1 MLTRLN
7 TLYVLTQGTY
17 LSKEGECVQ
26 LRTDAGKKLLPI
38 HLLGGGIVTFGNVL
52 ITPYLMGHCA
62 ANAIP
67 ITCLTE
73 HGAFLARIQGDPTGN
88 VFLRRRQHTASLNPT
103 DAARLAARFLLAK
116 IANTRAILRR
126 GARERPQAAQDLN
139 AAADQL
145 TLILTRIQT
154 TPPPD
159 LDTLRGLE
167 GDAAARAFAVY
178 RHLLAPSGLPFPGR
192 VRRPPTDPANA
203 LLSFL
208 YTLLAHDCATALIAA
223 GLDPQIGLLHR
234 DRPGRPSLAL
244 DLMEEL
250 RPLLADRLAIALL
263 NRRQITAKDFTVT
276 PTHAHRLTDDA
287 RKTVLTAW
295 QERKKTPIT
304 HPYDK
309 ETQPL
314 GLIPFTQATLLARH
328 LRGDL
333 EDYPPFIWR

>member
-26 LRTDAGKKLLPI
+26 LRTDAGKKTLPI
-38 HLLGGGIVTFGNVL
+38 HLLGGGIVTFGNVI
-52 ITPYLMGHCA
+52 ITPFLMGHCVR
-62 ANAIP
+62 NHIP

-73 HGAFLARIQGDPTGN
+73 HGAFLAQIGGGPGGN
-88 VFLRRRQHTASLNPT
+88 VYLRRRQHALSADPSTS
-103 DAARLAARFLLAK
+103 ARLAARFLLGK
-116 IANTRAILRR
+116 IANTRVLLRR
-126 GARERPQAAQDLN
+126 GARERPEAVTPLTD
-139 AAADQL
+139 AADRL
-145 TLILTRIQT
+145 THHLRALTAS
-154 TPPPD
+154 PPPP
-159 LDTLRGLE
+159 LETLRGIE
-167 GDAAARAFAVY
+167 GDAASHAFAVY
-178 RHLLAPSGLPFPGR
+178 GHLLAPSGIPFPGR

-208 YTLLAHDCATALIAA
+208 YTLLAHDCTTALLAA
-223 GLDPQIGLLHR
+223 GLDPQLGFLHR

-250 RPLLADRLAIALL
+250 RLLFADRHAIALL
-263 NRRQITAKDFTVT
+263 NRRQLTPKDFIVD
-276 PTHAHRLTDDA
+276 PTHAHRLTDNA
-287 RKTVLTAW
+287 HKTLLTTW
-295 QERKKTPIT
+295 QERKKTTLT
-304 HPYDK
+304 HPYTH
-309 ETQPL
+309 ETIPL